1 MTVDVEVKVPNFDLD
16 RRIKTSMNSLLRA
29 AGTSLAKRIRQHMR
43 LLNRTRHSALSGGKS
58 SNHFSPDKV
67 SEPTV
72 SQDAVTVAVDI
83 PGITRAYHDIDIYP
97 KEANAL
103 AIPLHASAYGISPR
117 ENNDRGTYK
126 LFRIKKDGVPGNVL
140 YRNASDEEGGLI
152 PMYALTKHVHQVRDP
167 SLMPTNKTMT
177 DEALKG
183 AVAAIKAILGAK

>member
-1 MTVDVEVKVPNFDLD
+1 MKIDVEVKLPSFDAAD
-16 RRIKTSMNSLLRA
+16 KIRTGMSSILRA
-29 AGTSLAKRIRQHMR
+29 AGSNLAKCIRRHMR
-43 LLNRTRHSALSGGKS
+43 HLNASRHSPLSGGKP
-58 SNHFSPDKV
+58 SNHFSPNKVLEPVV
-67 SEPTV
+67 SE
-72 SQDAVTVAVDI
+72 DAVTVAVAI

-103 AIPLHASAYGISPR
+103 AIPLHESAYGISPR

-140 YRNASDEEGGLI
+140 YRNDEEGGLI
-152 PMYALTKHVHQVRDP
+152 AMYALTKHVHQVRDP